1 MARWPP
7 CKPAFWGLQ
16 RHAACCAGSMAL
28 SMALFPP
35 GKGGGEGV
43 AHGGKGKGILIHS
56 LTQGRGMPLANRI
69 TPAKGDER
77 AQVLPLLDAVKV
89 RTGKRGRPRKRLKVI
104 ATEKGYAAKALR
116 QQLRKRGIRAQLP
129 KRVWK
134 TKKNRGRPI
143 KKAVPRFQAER
154 TFAWFQKKYR
164 RLVVRWERMA
174 ACFEAF
180 LALATVHIWI
190 HRLIVG

>member
-1 MARWPP
+1 MASPDSGRSTYLPN
-7 CKPAFWGLQ
+7 F
-16 RHAACCAGSMAL
+16 
-28 SMALFPP
+28 
-35 GKGGGEGV
+35 V
-43 AHGGKGKGILIHS
+43 KGIL
-56 LTQGRGMPLANRI
+56 TRFDGMPLANRT
-69 TPAKGDER
+69 TPANGDER
-77 AQVLPLLDAVKV
+77 AQVLPLLDTVKV
-89 RTGKRGRPRKRLKVI
+89 HTGKRGRPRKRLKGI
-104 ATEKGYAAKALR
+104 ATAKGYDAKALR

-143 KKAVPRFQAER
+143 KNSVPRFQAER
-154 TFAWFQKKYR
+154 TFAGFQKKYR
-164 RLVVRWERMA
+164 RLVVRWERIA